1 MHQKGAAMTTMMACL
16 ADELADTRAEIAR
29 LRRREADLRAA
40 LIAAPADQRSG
51 RWNAAEVA
59 LRKRLVFNV
68 YLLPP
73 EIRQDPRYWEDR
85 ATHVVTVKPVQQQLK
100 PRPGWPI
107 RRDTAQ
113 SPGAALH

>member
-1 MHQKGAAMTTMMACL
+1 MTTMMACL

-29 LRRREADLRAA
+29 LRRREADLRVA

-73 EIRQDPRYWEDR
+73 KIRQDPRYWEDR